1 MEVTTPLP
9 RASVSSKTDVFL
21 SHNWGANE
29 SVHTIVRKVNEEL
42 SAAGIITWFDEE
54 RMHGDIRRK
63 MTDGIDD
70 TSIFMAFITDEY
82 RKKVNSNEARDNC
95 KYEFDYAF
103 EQKGSRFIIPVV
115 LEESMRNPRDWKGPL
130 GAALGKLLYI
140 DLCNV
145 DINDFPEAKTKE
157 LVEAIQ
163 KKLREINHET
173 KKHTEVVATKKNVV
187 QVTSSHEDI
196 SLEER
201 NMKSAMDQRKAEASR
216 LEYLREEEAMN
227 ARLRHKRE
235 AMERDRQNQETT
247 AGKRA
252 STCFSEFLRCCFDA
266 L

>member
-1 MEVTTPLP
+1 ME
-9 RASVSSKTDVFL
+9 
-21 SHNWGANE
+21 
-29 SVHTIVRKVNEEL
+29 
-42 SAAGIITWFDEE
+42 
-54 RMHGDIRRK
+54 
-63 MTDGIDD
+63 
-70 TSIFMAFITDEY
+70 Y
-82 RKKVNSNEARDNC
+82 
-95 KYEFDYAF
+95 
-103 EQKGSRFIIPVV
+103 
-115 LEESMRNPRDWKGPL
+115 
-130 GAALGKLLYI
+130 
-140 DLCNV
+140 
-145 DINDFPEAKTKE
+145 

-252 STCFSEFLRCCFDA
+252 STCFSEFLRCSFDA